1 MHSLDIVGHKCDS
14 KIGGD
19 QFSYNLE
26 EFLSCSPKRNF
37 SAFQNQGA
45 NGLLSFKMKNSIIK
59 LGLLHSLGSFGLAHD
74 VDAEED
80 NGITQ
85 CCENG

>member
-1 MHSLDIVGHKCDS
+1 MHSLDIVGHKRDS
-14 KIGGD
+14 KMGGD
-19 QFSYNLE
+19 KISYNLE
-26 EFLSCSPKRNF
+26 KLLSFSPKRNF
-37 SAFQNQGA
+37 PALQNQGA

-59 LGLLHSLGSFGLAHD
+59 LGLLRSLGSFGLAHD

-80 NGITQ
+80 DGITQ

>member
-1 MHSLDIVGHKCDS
+1 MHSLDIVGHKRDS
-14 KIGGD
+14 KMGGD
-19 QFSYNLE
+19 KISYNLE
-26 EFLSCSPKRNF
+26 KLLSFSPKRNF
-37 SAFQNQGA
+37 PAFQNKGA

-59 LGLLHSLGSFGLAHD
+59 LGLLHSLGNFGLAHD

-80 NGITQ
+80 DGITQ